1 MNKRR
6 CEDCNIEIHKSS
18 YRRHLRSEKHIRN
31 EVKNYNRRIGKLA
44 EEMSNPEY
52 YVDRCYTSSG
62 KKIDIDVDHL
72 KQWFSKLDIGPNN
85 HEM

>member
-1 MNKRR
+1 MNRR
-6 CEDCNIEIHKSS
+6 RREDCNIEIHKSS

-31 EVKNYNRRIGKLA
+31 EIKKYNKRIGKLA
-44 EEMSNPEY
+44 VEMSNPKY

-62 KKIDIDVDHL
+62 EKISIDVDHL
-72 KQWFSKLDIGPNN
+72 KQWFSKLAIGLNN